1 MRIAILV
8 ELVTA
13 LLIAGVL
20 VTLLMLG
27 LRRRPFGGPLLALLV
42 LLFLGTWAGG
52 MWLAPIGPA
61 MAGVHVLSFLA
72 AGLLMALVL
81 AAASPPGRPRTR
93 GEALRMAEARDAA
106 RATLD
111 LFFWLAIALLAIA
124 VLVGYLR

>member
-1 MRIAILV
+1 MRFVILV

-27 LRRRPFGGPLLALLV
+27 LRRRPFGGALVAVLA

-52 MWLAPIGPA
+52 IWLAPIGPT

-81 AAASPPGRPRTR
+81 AAATPPGRPRTR
-93 GEALRMAEARDAA
+93 GEALRMADARDAA
-106 RATLD
+106 RSTLD
-111 LFFWLAIALLAIA
+111 LVFWLVIALLAIA
-124 VLVGYLR
+124 ILVGYVR